1 MDKILISTGGTGGHV
16 IPAQIVSEHL
26 KDSNE
31 IYFSTD
37 KRGIKYFKSNENK
50 IIIIN
55 TPKLNISPLLP
66 IKFIKL
72 FYLILVSIIY
82 LRKKKINK
90 LISIGGYMSIPVII
104 GAKFL
109 KIKIYLLE
117 PNLTLGRS
125 NKFFLNFSQ
134 KIICYSKNLTN
145 FPNKFLDKIER
156 INPLVF
162 KNFYEIDKTENKD
175 MIFCILIF
183 GGSQGATI
191 FDNVIKKAM
200 IDLSKNYSIKV
211 IQQTSIENIQHLKN
225 FYDSNNIENEIFN
238 YEKNFI
244 DIINKSNLCITRA
257 GATSLAEI
265 SIMNKPFI
273 AIPLPTAKD
282 NHQMENAKFY
292 EKLGCCWILD
302 QKNLN
307 NEKLL
312 NTLLS
317 ILNDKLDF
325 NFKKENLKK
334 LNYQNSWNDVNQKL
348 KKIINEN

>member
-325 NFKKENLKK
+325 NYKKENLKK